1 MKRTLYTFAILALLS
16 GCSDTQP
23 ETPAS
28 APPPTKPAEQPAA
41 PAESASTEPAP
52 KPTALFDILG
62 IASKSEADVEA
73 ALGKPT
79 ETETGNW
86 TLLPSEEKT
95 PYVLHFYEIESGK
108 VEALF
113 IEGKAARISFY
124 PKDEFKYPDDAI
136 KAMRAVGLAVED
148 GAEPDSEAPH
158 FLNFGRVDGFFAA
171 HVVKDL
177 EGSPENIGY
186 VKVITEERYK

>member
-1 MKRTLYTFAILALLS
+1 MKRTLYILAIFAVLS
-16 GCSDTQP
+16 GCSNQAA
-23 ETPAS
+23 ETP
-28 APPPTKPAEQPAA
+28 PAEQSVAPVEA
-41 PAESASTEPAP
+41 PADAAKETPEPA
-52 KPTALFDILG
+52 ILG
-62 IASKSEADVEA
+62 IANKSEADVEA

-136 KAMRAVGLAVED
+136 KAMRAAGLSVED
-148 GAEPDSEAPH
+148 GAEPNNNAPH
-158 FLNFGRVDGFFAA
+158 FLQYDSVEGVFQAR
-171 HVVKDL
+171 VVKDL
-177 EGSPENIGY
+177 EGNPENIGEINI
-186 VKVITEERYK
+186 VTEERYN

>member
-1 MKRTLYTFAILALLS
+1 MKRTLYTLAIFAVLS
-16 GCSDTQP
+16 GCSDQAP
-23 ETPAS
+23 ETP
-28 APPPTKPAEQPAA
+28 PAEQAAA
-41 PAESASTEPAP
+41 PVEAPTDTASDASEEKPEP
-52 KPTALFDILG
+52 TVLE
-62 IASKSEADVEA
+62 IANKSEADVEA

-124 PKDEFKYPDDAI
+124 PKSTFKYPDDAI
-136 KAMRAVGLAVED
+136 KAMRAAGLTVED
-148 GAEPDSEAPH
+148 GAEPESEAPH
-158 FLNFGRVDGFFAA
+158 FLDFGGIDGMYAVR
-171 HVVKDL
+171 VVKDL
-177 EGSPENIGY
+177 EGNPENIGY
-186 VKVITEERYK
+186 VKIVTEERYK